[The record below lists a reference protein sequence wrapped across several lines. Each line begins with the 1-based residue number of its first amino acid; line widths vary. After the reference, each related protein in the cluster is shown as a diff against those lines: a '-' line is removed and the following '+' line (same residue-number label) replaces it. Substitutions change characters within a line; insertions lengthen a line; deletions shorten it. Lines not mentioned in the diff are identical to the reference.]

1 MQRVRRKNTAS
12 LRWVKIMDEEI
23 IRLVV
28 LISGS
33 GSNLQAVLDA
43 VRMRM
48 LDAEVALVVSNR
60 ADAYGLKRAQ
70 KAGIE
75 TAVHELGPYKED
87 GSGRVAYD
95 ADLAQIVAEAAPD
108 YVVLLG
114 WMHILSDAFLRKFPY
129 RVVNLHPALPGTFP
143 GAHAIEDAWK
153 AFQAGTIK
161 ETGLMVHL
169 VPDERV
175 DMGPVL
181 AKEEVP
187 IYPTDTLETLETRM
201 HFAEHRLIVQTL
213 DRLINGDE

>member
-1 MQRVRRKNTAS
+1 M
-12 LRWVKIMDEEI
+12 MDEEKT
-23 IRLVV
+23 RLVV
-28 LISGS
+28 LISGN

-43 VRMRM
+43 IRMRV
-48 LDAEVALVVSNR
+48 LDVEVALVVSNR
-60 ADAYGLKRAQ
+60 AGAYGLERAQ

-87 GSGRVAYD
+87 GRGRAAYD
-95 ADLAQIVAEAAPD
+95 ADLAQVVAGAAPD
-108 YVVLLG
+108 YVLLLG
-114 WMHILSDAFLRKFPY
+114 WMHILGDAFLRKFPY
-129 RVVNLHPALPGTFP
+129 RVVNLHPALPGTFA

-153 AFQAGTIK
+153 AFQAGEIK

-175 DMGPVL
+175 DEGPVL
-181 AKEEVP
+181 AKEEVT
-187 IYPTDTLETLETRM
+187 IYPTDTLEALETRM